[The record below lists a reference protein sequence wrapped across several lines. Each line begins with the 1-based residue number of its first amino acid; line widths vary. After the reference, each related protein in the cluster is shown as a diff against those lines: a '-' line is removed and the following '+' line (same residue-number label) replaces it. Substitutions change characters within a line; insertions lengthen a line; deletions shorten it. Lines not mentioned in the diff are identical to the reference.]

1 MTEFSSLCATS
12 HSNYHWMLIKDNIVC
27 FNINLCIS
35 FSKLA
40 QVEDLKTNE
49 NEWVLANINVTGYYR
64 VNYDQANWERL
75 LNVLQTSRQ
84 VRINKCI
91 KNKGNI
97 VKDNLIV

>member
-1 MTEFSSLCATS
+1 MTEFSSLCATL